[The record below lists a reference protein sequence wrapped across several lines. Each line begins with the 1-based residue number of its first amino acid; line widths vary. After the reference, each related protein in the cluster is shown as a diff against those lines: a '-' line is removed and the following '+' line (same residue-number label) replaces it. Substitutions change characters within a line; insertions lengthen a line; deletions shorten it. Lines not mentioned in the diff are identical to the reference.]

1 MYNSLNRE
9 SRNKAVWG
17 PKRTWAALLLA
28 LFAFSSNAMAQSRH
42 FRQAPSL
49 RAGAPNF
56 QARRGVLDRELT
68 RRAVKPSGDSNVII
82 TVRPG
87 MQLPPELKSLTDKKN
102 YFGIISGGRIK
113 ISNKLLAKYASHP
126 SIAQIDV
133 DRPLVTH
140 NFRTSIT
147 TGAAAIQRAYGY
159 TGKGIGVA
167 VIDSGIST
175 WHDDLTNKT
184 RKQYPYGNQRV
195 SAFVSFADGSQ
206 QPNDGYGHG
215 THVAGIIAS
224 NGYDSNGQKA
234 GVAPDASL
242 VVLKVLDNNGNGS
255 ISNMIA
261 AFDWVLQN
269 HTQYNIRVVNVSV
282 GAGILESYTTD
293 PLTLAAKR
301 VVDAGVAVV
310 VAAGNNGKDANGNK
324 QYGGITAPGNAPWV
338 ITVGASSTNGTPDR
352 SDDTMAS
359 FSSAG
364 PTYKDYG
371 AKPDLV
377 APGAGT
383 ISLAAPGSKLYAER
397 ASSLVKGS
405 KATAD
410 TPYLTLSGTSMAT
423 PVVTGTV
430 ALMLQ
435 ANPSLT
441 PNMIKAILEFTAQ
454 SNPAYDTLTQGAG
467 FLNTLGAVRLASF
480 YAHAQPGSVMP
491 LDPMWSKHVLWGTH
505 MISGGVIMPGANAFG
520 VGQSWGVS
528 KTDSGNDN
536 IVWGTDSGNDNVVW
550 GTDSG
555 SDNVVWGTSSDGN
568 DNVVWGTDCGGN
580 DCDNV
585 VWGTSDANDNVVWGT
600 ADGND
605 NVVWGTDSG
614 NDNIVWGTAD
624 SNDNVVWG
632 TDSGNDNI
640 VWGTDSG
647 NDNIV
652 WGTDSSN
659 DNIVWGTDAN
669 DNVVWGTSTNGVVT
683 WQGGSGAV
691 TPLDWSSL
699 RSLTD
704 GQVFQLFKA
713 LLTNAPTSGSL

>member
-1 MYNSLNRE
+1 MSISLNRE
-9 SRNKAVWG
+9 SRHKAVWG

-28 LFAFSSNAMAQSRH
+28 LFAFSSNAMASGRH
-42 FRQAPSL
+42 IRKAPSL
-49 RAGAPNF
+49 RPGAPNF

-68 RRAVKPSGDSNVII
+68 RRIVKPSGDSNVII
-82 TVRPG
+82 TLKPG
-87 MQLPPELKSLTDKKN
+87 VTLPAELSKLLNNKKG
-102 YFGIISGGRIK
+102 YLGIINSTAVK
-113 ISNKLLAKYASHP
+113 IPNSLLAKYATHP
-126 SIAQIDV
+126 ALAQVDL

-175 WHDDLTNKT
+175 WHDDLTNKSK
-184 RKQYPYGNQRV
+184 KQYPYGNQRV
-195 SAFVSFADGSQ
+195 SAFVSFVDGSQ
-206 QPNDGYGHG
+206 QPSDGYGHG

-242 VVLKVLDNNGNGS
+242 VVLKVLDNDGNGS
-255 ISNMIA
+255 ISNMIS

-383 ISLAAPGSKLYAER
+383 ISLASPGSKLYNER
-397 ASSLVKGS
+397 GAGLVQGS
-405 KATAD
+405 VKTGAM
-410 TPYLTLSGTSMAT
+410 PYLTLSGTSMAT

-454 SNPAYDTLTQGAG
+454 YNPAYDTLTEGAG

-505 MISGGVIMPGANAFG
+505 MITGGVIMPGANAFG

-536 IVWGTDSGNDNVVW
+536 IVWGTSSDGNDNVVW
-550 GTDSG
+550 GTS
-555 SDNVVWGTSSDGN
+555 SSDGN
-568 DNVVWGTDCGGN
+568 DNVGWGTDCGGN

-600 ADGND
+600 ADAND

-632 TDSGNDNI
+632 TSANDNVVWGTDSSNDNI

-647 NDNIV
+647 
-652 WGTDSSN
+652 N

-669 DNVVWGTSTNGVVT
+669 DNVVWGTSTNGVVS
-683 WQGGSGAV
+683 WQGASGAV
-691 TPLDWSSL
+691 NPLNWSLL
-699 RSLTD
+699 RSLSD
-704 GQVFQLFKA
+704 EQVFQLFKA
-713 LLTNAPTSGSL
+713 LLTNAPTTGSH